1 MNIFLHNSA
10 FPAGMINQEQHRRSQ
25 QHLRVGS
32 RAARSK
38 IVRANSNDDLEDVVS
53 GEASSIREAD
63 RTVSGDGRGFEPILK
78 QHHRNRSRQNLRT
91 AQFRDKLINADSH
104 NGRNGI
110 RIHQTTQVEGPQR
123 NPLGVRQFVR
133 PIPLNS
139 SSSDQNFTSGV
150 NNLMSKIQDMKT
162 DLHLETSNVY
172 KEHPGRPNQLL
183 NSSRTP
189 VGRGK
194 QVIRKGQMQFK
205 ARGSES

>member
-1 MNIFLHNSA
+1 M
-10 FPAGMINQEQHRRSQ
+10 
-25 QHLRVGS
+25 GS

-110 RIHQTTQVEGPQR
+110 RIHQTTQVEGP
-123 NPLGVRQFVR
+123 
-133 PIPLNS
+133 
-139 SSSDQNFTSGV
+139 
-150 NNLMSKIQDMKT
+150 
-162 DLHLETSNVY
+162 
-172 KEHPGRPNQLL
+172 
-183 NSSRTP
+183 
-189 VGRGK
+189 
-194 QVIRKGQMQFK
+194 
-205 ARGSES
+205 